1 MNDWK
6 AESSLTGAKKGIIK
20 TVMPTNKSTKTKIRS
35 FKKSKSVRRLER
47 DTLHR
52 GKKNN
57 VKARNS
63 IGPEIKTWCI
73 LLGLSVIISLL
84 LFPNILTRPKIYKL
98 GDVADRDIKASRE
111 FLVENNELSD
121 KSRQDAVR
129 AVLSVYDFGPSA
141 KNVISRIKEAFKAGR
156 GYVDELLSVTR
167 APENHALQTE
177 KAREG
182 HPTSIV
188 SFKEQFFEIL
198 DTSPNDKVFDTLL
211 KSGFPSKAEE
221 AAINLVTQVLNNGV
235 VSNRMMLMSQS
246 GKGIIL
252 QDIDTQKEIKV
263 TDLDRFY
270 DLKSAKESVRV
281 QGRVLYESMGSREL
295 PDAVMELAGSLI
307 QPNLTFNKR
316 ETGLREDLARKSVK
330 PFYFK
335 VKEGEMLVREGE
347 RITPEHLLKLSE
359 QYKFLKHEEI
369 LGRAPAMAILIGFL
383 LFSMYLVGL
392 MNEQSSKASF
402 KDLLF
407 SGLTLLAVTLVV
419 IASHFMAYEI
429 ARGFHFFTP
438 RALLFAIPVA
448 SGAMLISIF
457 QGMSVAASF
466 SLIASVLAAFIVG
479 GRVEFFV
486 YFFISSLVAAYGVR
500 SCRERS
506 VFIKTGLK
514 VSLSNMILALSIQA
528 LYTSLYNLDS
538 LISIVSALVGG
549 ILVAVIAT
557 GILPLI
563 EMSFGY
569 TTDIKLL
576 ELANLDQPLLRELMV
591 QAPGTYHHSVI
602 VSNMVEASAESINAN
617 PVLAKVAAYYH
628 DIGKT
633 KKPLY
638 FIENQTDSENR
649 HEKLAPSMSSLILI
663 SHLKDGVEL
672 VKKHKLGKEII
683 DITRQHHGTSVIS
696 FFYEKAKEQAEKK
709 GGKFF
714 QVKEEDF
721 RYPGPKPQTKEAGLV
736 MLADVVEAAS
746 KTLVDPTPARIQ
758 GMVQKI
764 ISKVFSDGQLDECEL
779 TLKDL
784 DEIAKSFNK
793 TLSGIFHHRVEYPE
807 SVALNGVI
815 RKGENGNS
823 DHLSATNS
831 WAKNQE
837 DKTEAKKGLRRLG
850 MS

>member
-1 MNDWK
+1 M
-6 AESSLTGAKKGIIK
+6 T
-20 TVMPTNKSTKTKIRS
+20 TNKSSKTKTRS
-35 FKKSKSVRRLER
+35 FKKGKSIKRLER

-52 GKKNN
+52 GKRTN
-57 VKARNS
+57 VRNGYS
-63 IGPEIKTWCI
+63 IGPEVKTWCI
-73 LLGLSVIISLL
+73 LLGLSMIISLL

-111 FLVENNELSD
+111 FLVENTELSD

-129 AVLSVYDFGPSA
+129 AVLSVYDFDPSA
-141 KNVISRIKEAFKAGR
+141 KDVVTRIKEAFKAGR
-156 GYVDELLSVTR
+156 AYVDQLVSATR
-167 APENHALQTE
+167 TPENPVMQPE
-177 KAREG
+177 KVGEG
-182 HPTSIV
+182 HPTSTA
-188 SFKEQFFEIL
+188 SFEEQFFEIL
-198 DTSPNDKVFDTLL
+198 DTSSNNKVFDTFL

-221 AAINLVTQVLNNGV
+221 AAIDLVTQVLNNGV
-235 VSNRMMLMSQS
+235 VSNKMMLMSQS
-246 GKGIIL
+246 GKGVIL
-252 QDIDTQKEIKV
+252 QDINTQKEIKV
-263 TDLDRFY
+263 TNLDRFY
-270 DLKSAKESVRV
+270 ELKSAKEFVRE
-281 QGRVLYESMGSREL
+281 QGRALYRSILSSREL
-295 PDAVMELAGSLI
+295 SDAVTELAGILI

-359 QYKFLKHEEI
+359 QYKFLKHEKM

-392 MNEQSSKASF
+392 MQQQSSEARL
-402 KDLLF
+402 KDLFF
-407 SGLTLLAVTLVV
+407 SGLTLLAVTMVV

-457 QGMSVAASF
+457 LGMSVAASF

-479 GRVEFFV
+479 GRIEFFV

-514 VSLSNMILALSIQA
+514 VGLSNMILALSIQA
-528 LYTSLYNLDS
+528 LYASLYNPES

-602 VSNMVEASAESINAN
+602 VSNMVEASAESVNAN

-628 DIGKT
+628 DIGKA

-638 FIENQTDSENR
+638 FIENQTDYENK

-672 VKKHKLGKEII
+672 AKKHKLGKEII

-696 FFYEKAKEQAEKK
+696 FFYEKAKEQSEKK
-709 GGKFF
+709 VGKVF

-721 RYPGPKPQTKEAGLV
+721 RYPGPKPQTKEAGLI

-746 KTLVDPTPARIQ
+746 RTLVDPTPARIQ

-764 ISKVFSDGQLDECEL
+764 ISKVFSDGQLDECKL

-784 DEIAKSFNK
+784 NEIAKSFNK
-793 TLSGIFHHRVEYPE
+793 TLSGIFHHRVEYPD
-807 SVALNGVI
+807 SAVLNGAV

-823 DHLSATNS
+823 DHLSAADS
-831 WAKNQE
+831 WPKNAE
-837 DKTEAKKGLRRLG
+837 AKTEAKKGLRRLG
-850 MS
+850 MSR